1 MEETNVFHG
10 VGKDEMVIAIAE
22 YEEMK
27 KELDNVRGKEALSDR
42 IRHDLYNEVAELKSK
57 VEKLE
62 KENHLLKNGITN
74 FVKVMGGKN

>member
-1 MEETNVFHG
+1 MEEPNVFHG
-10 VGKDEMVIAIAE
+10 VGKDEMVIAIIE

-27 KELDNVRGKEALSDR
+27 KELDNARGKAALSDR
-42 IRHDLYNEVAELKSK
+42 IRHDLYNEIAELKSK

>member
-1 MEETNVFHG
+1 MEEPNVFHG

>member
-1 MEETNVFHG
+1 MEEPNVFHG
-10 VGKDEMVIAIAE
+10 VGEDEMVIAIEE

-27 KELDNVRGKEALSDR
+27 KELDNARGKEALSDR
-42 IRHDLYNEVAELKSK
+42 IRHDLYNEVAELKLK

-62 KENHLLKNGITN
+62 KENYLLKNGITN